1 MRNSVSTANKQMRLD
16 QQLLWI
22 IVILI
27 SLILITP
34 LIISTSTL
42 FPFVVG
48 KAIFARS
55 IIEIVFA
62 IWLILIVYY
71 PQHRPSK
78 SWVIGSLA
86 IGLSVSV
93 ITSFTG
99 VSPTRSMWSTFERM
113 NGVIDQAHWLAFIL
127 VTSSV
132 YRSISSWKV
141 LFTLNLATAGFISS
155 IGLGQY
161 YGVLN
166 LFIEGLGSIH
176 STNYIESTLGN
187 SAFMGTYA
195 MINSVLGIG
204 LVLQSFNRKKTS
216 QNTSHRAT
224 TRSLYHSEFKRGRLY
239 FLRVFWMINTLLCM
253 WSIWLTASRGSLL
266 SLGLGTIIV
275 LTGYIIWKT
284 NRIRTGIICSALLL
298 SVMTATLILIAR
310 GSTVIEDLEDSNPMI
325 VRVFDPESDSSYSRR
340 LTALKTTVSAYT
352 DKPVFGWGPEN
363 YIVPW
368 GKYYEPELPDDDVP
382 PFDAAHNKLVE
393 ELITKGTIG
402 LLSYILIWATI
413 IAVLARSIKYRSGQ
427 NQFFNITIGA
437 TLVALFIQNIFTID
451 TASTTLQLSLLMAFV
466 TSEEV
471 RLRKS
476 NLKKPSAQNINQD
489 YSSQRGKVKLSHV
502 DRKRAWLAVP
512 IVISTIWSLYSFNLK
527 PYRAAQIATELVRTN
542 LWTDMTT
549 NFTESIDTFPPLAN
563 IPRRLMINHVGS
575 IITDLAY
582 IDYIQAVNLVTK
594 EGQEATKIEPQNW
607 LLHISLAQFYQQAY
621 LYQKTDQPNTE
632 YLTLAST
639 HIQKAARL
647 APNTSQTISVKA
659 EQERLKQLE

>member
-1 MRNSVSTANKQMRLD
+1 MRNPVTEVNQQKRLD
-16 QQLLWI
+16 QHLLWL
-22 IVILI
+22 IVILV

-62 IWLILIVYY
+62 LWLILIIYY

-99 VSPTRSMWSTFERM
+99 VSLTRSMWSTYERM
-113 NGVIDQAHWLAFIL
+113 NGVIDQAHWLAFVLI
-127 VTSSV
+127 TSSV

-141 LFTLNLATAGFISS
+141 LFTLNLGVAGFISG

-161 YGVLN
+161 YGVSN
-166 LFIEGLGSIH
+166 LFVEELGSIH

-204 LVLQSFNRKKTS
+204 LVLQSFDRKKHHKILQHHT
-216 QNTSHRAT
+216 NNK
-224 TRSLYHSEFKRGRLY
+224 SLHHSEFKRGRPY
-239 FLRVFWMINTLLCM
+239 FLRVFWMINALLCM

-266 SLGLGTIIV
+266 SLGLGIIIL
-275 LTGYIIWKT
+275 LTGYIIWQT
-284 NRIRTGIICSALLL
+284 NRIRTGIIFSALLL
-298 SVMTATLILIAR
+298 IATTTTLIVIAR
-310 GSTVIEDLEDSNPMI
+310 ESTVIEDLEGSNPMI
-325 VRVFDPESDSSYSRR
+325 VRVFNPESDSSYSRR
-340 LTALKTTVSAYT
+340 LTALKTTVSAYANR
-352 DKPVFGWGPEN
+352 PVFGWGPEN

-368 GKYYEPELPDDDVP
+368 GKYYQPEFSDDDVP

-402 LLSYILIWATI
+402 LLSYILIWAII
-413 IAVLARSIKYRSGQ
+413 IAVLVRSIKYQSSR
-427 NQFFNITIGA
+427 NQFFVITIGA
-437 TLVALFIQNIFTID
+437 TLVALFIQNIFTVD
-451 TASTTLQLSLLMAFV
+451 TVSITLQLSLLIAFV
-466 TSEEV
+466 ASEEG
-471 RLRKS
+471 RLREN
-476 NLKKPSAQNINQD
+476 NLKPSTQD
-489 YSSQRGKVKLSHV
+489 HGQQYGKSMLSYV
-502 DRKRAWLAVP
+502 ERKRTWLA
-512 IVISTIWSLYSFNLK
+512 ILIIILTMWSLYSFNFK
-527 PYRAAQIATELVRTN
+527 PYRAAQIATELVKTN
-542 LWTDMTT
+542 LWTDITT
-549 NFTESIDTFPPLAN
+549 NFTKSVDTFPPLAN

-575 IITDLAY
+575 NIADLPHVEY
-582 IDYIQAVNLVTK
+582 MQAVNLVTR
-594 EGQEATKIEPQNW
+594 EGQKALKVEPQNW

-621 LYQKTDQPNTE
+621 RPNTE
-632 YLTLAST
+632 HLTLANA
-639 HIQKAARL
+639 HIQEAIIL
-647 APNTSQTISVKA
+647 SPNTSQTIAIQA
-659 EQERLKQLE
+659 EQERLEQLQQGSTSR